1 MVFFGIHIG
10 TIDAVY
16 IENSNVETR
25 LVLFIFR
32 SDLAGVE
39 RLADALANHI
49 VLVFERTV
57 NTSVGRIH
65 RQTAQM
71 ARHTVHTADQ
81 ITFEVHLQQ
90 FGRKREINVA
100 AFEVDGNALHM
111 ERTLLARADFTREFT
126 QVGGVFRTISAGRAG
141 RQQQRNDQQ
150 RKQTFEVHRKF
161 FYVRKQFVC
170 FFATNINKSNLKYNP
185 KRNKKKE
192 SPTSS
197 SRGFFLLRRLQRTLQ
212 GRQGRPP
219 AVRRTGAVA

>member
-1 MVFFGIHIG
+1 
-10 TIDAVY
+10 
-16 IENSNVETR
+16 
-25 LVLFIFR
+25 
-32 SDLAGVE
+32 
-39 RLADALANHI
+39 
-49 VLVFERTV
+49 
-57 NTSVGRIH
+57 
-65 RQTAQM
+65 M

-126 QVGGVFRTISAGRAG
+126 QVGDVFRTISAGRAG

-150 RKQTFEVHRKF
+150 RKQTFEVHWKF
-161 FYVRKQFVC
+161 FYVRKQFIC

-192 SPTSS
+192 PRLLKQGILFSQTFATNS
-197 SRGFFLLRRLQRTLQ
+197 SRAARSTASGSEDW
-212 GRQGRPP
+212 GRCVSRSNRSGSGTRAPVTDSMTSP
-219 AVRRTGAVA
+219 NLAGCAVER